1 MAQDT
6 TKTIFSGKDLSLHIG
21 KQILL
26 DNATIS
32 IFEGERI
39 ALVGRNGCGKS
50 TFLKILAGREKA
62 PQGALA
68 FVRDLRVSYLPQE
81 FSINENDTV
90 YENVSAGMKWFEG
103 LLQQYENSPHNS
115 RAHELAEIEIN
126 KHNAWDLE
134 YKISS
139 VMERLN
145 VPERDRKCADLSG
158 GEKRRTALAAAV
170 VGEPDLLLLDEPTNH
185 LDTDTVI
192 WIENFLASYRGTCM
206 FVTHD
211 RYFLDRVATRIVE
224 LVNGQFYSYQG
235 GYSDFIVAKA
245 EREHA
250 EDEEEARRQS
260 FLRSEVEWVRR
271 SPKARLKRNM
281 GRVKRFD
288 AIADSDAPAR
298 DRDIN
303 LIIPP
308 ASRLGNKT
316 VELKNISL
324 AFGDNVLFSDF
335 NHEFIPGSRTGIVG
349 PNGCGKTSLLKL
361 ITGQLQPSSGTIETA
376 ATIQFNYIDQNRIT
390 LNLQNTVFE
399 EIGEGNQTT
408 QVGDQRISV
417 WTYLNRFLFSNE
429 TINTR
434 IDRLSGG
441 ERARLMLAKILKKGG
456 NFLILDEPTNDLDLP
471 TLRLLEEALTCYQ
484 GCVVVV
490 SHDRYFLNRVCN
502 SIIAMDGNGG
512 IVAGI
517 GDYDYYLNRRV
528 DETPAPE
535 ITKESKPTEPEPPT
549 QEVTRKLTWKEQRE
563 LDGMEKKIGKVEKN
577 ITRLENIFI
586 ATDFFE
592 KHGDQTAELTAELDA
607 SKSELDQLFERWQE
621 LEDIESKD

>member
-68 FVRDLRVSYLPQE
+68 FARDLRVSYLPQE

-250 EDEEEARRQS
+250 EDEEESRRQS

-324 AFGDNVLFSDF
+324 AFGDHVLFSDF

-361 ITGQLQPSSGTIETA
+361 ITGQLHPSSGTIETA

-471 TLRLLEEALTCYQ
+471 TLRLLEEALACYQ

-535 ITKESKPTEPEPPT
+535 ITKESKPTELELPT

>member
-6 TKTIFSGKDLSLHIG
+6 TKTIFSGKDLALHIG

-68 FVRDLRVSYLPQE
+68 FARDLRVSYLPQE

-250 EDEEEARRQS
+250 EDEEESRRQS

-324 AFGDNVLFSDF
+324 AFGDHVLFSDF

-361 ITGQLQPSSGTIETA
+361 ITGQLHPSSGTIETA

-471 TLRLLEEALTCYQ
+471 TLRLLEEALACYQ

-528 DETPAPE
+528 DETPVPE

-592 KHGDQTAELTAELDA
+592 KHGDQTAELTAELEA

>member
-1 MAQDT
+1 MILSCQNISKSFGT
-6 TKTIFSGKDLSLHIG
+6 TEVLKNASFHIEAHE
-21 KQILL
+21 K
-26 DNATIS
+26 A
-32 IFEGERI
+32 
-39 ALVGRNGCGKS
+39 ALIGINGAGKS
-50 TFLKILAGREKA
+50 TMLKIIMRDMSADEGEIVLAKDTSIGYLSQHQDIKGARSIYEEVLSARQNLIEMEAKIRSLETQMKNASQRKLEK
-62 PQGALA
+62 L
-68 FVRDLRVSYLPQE
+68 
-81 FSINENDTV
+81 
-90 YENVSAGMKWFEG
+90 M
-103 LLQQYENSPHNS
+103 
-115 RAHELAEIEIN
+115 AE
-126 KHNAWDLE
+126 
-134 YKISS
+134 YT
-139 VMERLN
+139 RLN
-145 VPERDRKCADLSG
+145 QSFEMHNGYAYRSEVTGVLKGLGFEESEFTKLVSTLSG
-158 GEKRRTALAAAV
+158 GQKTRVAL
-170 VGEPDLLLLDEPTNH
+170 GKLLITKPDIILLDEPTNH
-185 LDTDTVI
+185 LDM
-192 WIENFLASYRGTCM
+192 ASINWLETYLINYPGA
-206 FVTHD
+206 VLIVSHD

-250 EDEEEARRQS
+250 EDEEESRRQS

-417 WTYLNRFLFSNE
+417 WTYLNRFLFS
-429 TINTR
+429 
-434 IDRLSGG
+434 
-441 ERARLMLAKILKKGG
+441 
-456 NFLILDEPTNDLDLP
+456 
-471 TLRLLEEALTCYQ
+471 
-484 GCVVVV
+484 
-490 SHDRYFLNRVCN
+490 
-502 SIIAMDGNGG
+502 
-512 IVAGI
+512 
-517 GDYDYYLNRRV
+517 
-528 DETPAPE
+528 
-535 ITKESKPTEPEPPT
+535 
-549 QEVTRKLTWKEQRE
+549 
-563 LDGMEKKIGKVEKN
+563 
-577 ITRLENIFI
+577 
-586 ATDFFE
+586 
-592 KHGDQTAELTAELDA
+592 
-607 SKSELDQLFERWQE
+607 
-621 LEDIESKD
+621 

>member
-68 FVRDLRVSYLPQE
+68 FARDLRVSYLPQE

-126 KHNAWDLE
+126 KYNAWDLE

-250 EDEEEARRQS
+250 EDEEESRRQS

-324 AFGDNVLFSDF
+324 AFGDHVLFSDF

-361 ITGQLQPSSGTIETA
+361 ITGQLHPSSGTIETA

-471 TLRLLEEALTCYQ
+471 TLRLLEEALACYQ

-592 KHGDQTAELTAELDA
+592 KHGDQTAELTAELEA

>member
-68 FVRDLRVSYLPQE
+68 FARDLRVSYLPQE

-250 EDEEEARRQS
+250 EDEEESRRQS

-471 TLRLLEEALTCYQ
+471 TLRLLEEALACYQ

-535 ITKESKPTEPEPPT
+535 ITKESKPTEPELPT

-592 KHGDQTAELTAELDA
+592 KHGDQTAELTVELEA

-621 LEDIESKD
+621 LEDIENKD

>member
-68 FVRDLRVSYLPQE
+68 FARDLRVSYLPQE

-250 EDEEEARRQS
+250 EDEEESRRQS

-324 AFGDNVLFSDF
+324 AFGDHVLFSDF

-361 ITGQLQPSSGTIETA
+361 ITGQLHPSSGTIETA

-471 TLRLLEEALTCYQ
+471 TLRLLEEALACYQ

-592 KHGDQTAELTAELDA
+592 KHGDQTAELTAELEA